1 MILWGA
7 VVGAVLGWVLAGFE
21 GFGAVLGLIGGSGAG
36 WAGRRAVRSEIE
48 ATTRD
53 LRAQVQ
59 TLLDERATGPDA
71 TRDDA
76 AAALRVARVTAG
88 QAAPPPIAAMAEEPF
103 APVDASVGPLPA
115 TGSAATVR
123 TVQGAVTGWFL
134 GGNTIVRVG
143 LVILFVGLSFL
154 ARYAAAAGLF
164 PLELRLGL
172 VAAVGA
178 VLLAVGFRTRR
189 NRPGFALAL
198 QGTGV
203 ATIYLTIFA
212 GARLFALLPPV
223 VAFGL
228 MIAVCAFACALA
240 LAQNAQVLAVASFAG
255 GFAVPLLLGRG
266 EGSTTVLFSYYTVL
280 NLAVLF
286 IAGRRSWRAVNLV
299 GFFATFGA
307 ATLWGLAHYDT
318 ADYPVAQPFLVASVL
333 IYVAAA
339 IGYARNTPGRHGHVV
354 DATLLFGPALA
365 GFGLQVG
372 MVERFA
378 LGSAISAVAFGALYL
393 GLAAWTAGR
402 RKQGFAVLNDGLLAI
417 GIFFLTLAVPLA
429 MGARWTS
436 AAWAI
441 EGAGAVW
448 IGVRQRRWG
457 PRLFGLLLQAVAAAV
472 FVSDFAGT
480 ISTVPLANAGFMGAM
495 LIAAAA
501 LASAWWLRRPMPG
514 GETPRAVA
522 YGRWEARLNAPVFLS
537 GFLAFVAAWTI
548 EAARVLPGGVPV
560 FSAGTQR
567 LLAMLAFVVGAWGAA
582 AVGRRAQWDVATW
595 PGHATL
601 PVMAATF
608 VAGVFAGSH
617 VLDAPDW
624 AIWATAI
631 AVHMRVL
638 YRNDMEGSDVRLTR
652 ATLAGGV
659 LLATAMLADC
669 VWVGLENA
677 ELWETS
683 WPSVAFLATGTG
695 VLAVLI
701 RWAGARR
708 AAGAGM
714 ARESMARESTR
725 REWPIDRHAPAFLWN
740 AAAPIAA
747 VVLAGAS
754 AAALLASGRV
764 DPVPY
769 LPLLNPL
776 DLTLIAAIAT
786 LFWWR
791 RVVLSAGIGSP
802 GVRVLR
808 GDRAVAALAGLAFL
822 IVSGA
827 WLRTAHHGFGV
838 AWEVEALAGSFVVQ
852 TGLAILW
859 TLLALALM
867 TYAHRRVNR
876 AAWLAGAGLLGLVVV
891 KLMLVDLMNAGGA
904 ERIVTFIAVGGLM
917 LVVGYLAPL
926 PPRAAA
932 RGTSG

>member
-59 TLLDERATGPDA
+59 TLLDERARGPDA
-71 TRDDA
+71 KRDDA
-76 AAALRVARVTAG
+76 AAAPRVARVTAG

-123 TVQGAVTGWFL
+123 TVRGAVTGWFL

-178 VLLAVGFRTRR
+178 VLLAVGFRTRVK
-189 NRPGFALAL
+189 RPGFALAL

-223 VAFGL
+223 AAFGL

-240 LAQNAQVLAVASFAG
+240 LLQNAQVLAVASFAG

-266 EGSTTVLFSYYTVL
+266 EGSTSVLFSYYTVL

-307 ATLWGLAHYDT
+307 ASLWGMAHYDS
-318 ADYPVAQPFLVASVL
+318 ADYPVAQPFLAASVL

-372 MVERFA
+372 MVERYP
-378 LGSAISAVAFGALYL
+378 LGSALSAVAFGALYL
-393 GLAAWTAGR
+393 GLAAWTAR
-402 RKQGFAVLNDGLLAI
+402 RRQHGFAVLNDGLLAI

-457 PRLFGLLLQAVAAAV
+457 PRLFGLLLQGVAACV
-472 FVSDFAGT
+472 FFSDFGGNVSA
-480 ISTVPLANAGFMGAM
+480 VPLANAGFMGAM

-501 LASAWWLRRPMPG
+501 LASAWWLRRPMPV
-514 GETPRAVA
+514 GETPLAVA
-522 YGRWEARLNAPVFLS
+522 YGRWEAGLNVPVFLF

-560 FSAGTQR
+560 FAAGMQR
-567 LLAMLAFVVGAWGAA
+567 LLAMLAFVLGAWGAA
-582 AVGRRAQWDVATW
+582 TVGRRAQWDVARW
-595 PGHATL
+595 PGLATL
-601 PVMAATF
+601 PVMAVTF
-608 VAGVFAGSH
+608 VAGVFTGSH

-624 AIWATAI
+624 AIWAAAI

-638 YRNDMEGSDVRLTR
+638 YRNDMEGADVGLVR

-677 ELWETS
+677 GLWETS
-683 WPSVAFLATGTG
+683 WPSVAFLAVATG
-695 VLAVLI
+695 VLAVLTQ
-701 RWAGARR
+701 WAGAGR

-714 ARESMARESTR
+714 ALESTAR
-725 REWPIDRHAPAFLWN
+725 DWPIDRHAPAFLWN

-747 VVLAGAS
+747 VVLVGAG

-791 RVVLSAGIGSP
+791 RVVLSAGIGST
-802 GVRVLR
+802 GVGALG

-838 AWEVEALAGSFVVQ
+838 AWDVDALAGSFVVQ

-867 TYAHRRVNR
+867 TYAHRRADR

-891 KLMLVDLMNAGGA
+891 KLALVDLMNAGGA

-926 PPRAAA
+926 PPRATA
-932 RGTSG
+932 RGTPG